1 MSYIEGFHAR
11 RRMPERGVAVGKVT
25 DRKRAAKAEGEETV
39 AFSSTHLN
47 TTNQE
52 FTMNVQAYVTFGGRC
67 EEALE
72 FYKTSIGAEVTSLM
86 RWKDSPD
93 TAMKPPPG
101 FDNKIMN
108 AAFRSGDT
116 DLMADDGMAEK
127 PAEFKGMTLAI
138 GVADDAEAS
147 RVFTAL
153 GQGGKVTMPLMKT
166 FWTSSFG
173 MLTDKFGVPWMVNVA
188 APTA

>member
-1 MSYIEGFHAR
+1 M
-11 RRMPERGVAVGKVT
+11 K
-25 DRKRAAKAEGEETV
+25 
-39 AFSSTHLN
+39 
-47 TTNQE
+47 
-52 FTMNVQAYVTFGGRC
+52 VQAYVTFGGRC

-72 FYKTSIGAEVTSLM
+72 FYKASIGAEVTGLV

-93 TAMKPPPG
+93 AAMKPPPG

-108 AAFRSGDT
+108 AAFRIGDT

-138 GVADDAEAS
+138 GVADDAEAK

-153 GQGGKVTMPLMKT
+153 GEGGNVTMPLMKT

-188 APTA
+188 APKA

>member
-1 MSYIEGFHAR
+1 MCDQGIQDCE
-11 RRMPERGVAVGKVT
+11 P
-25 DRKRAAKAEGEETV
+25 
-39 AFSSTHLN
+39 L

-52 FTMNVQAYVTFGGRC
+52 VNMKVQAYLSFTGRC

-72 FYKTSIGAEVTSLM
+72 FYRKSIGAEVTGMM

-101 FDNKIMN
+101 SEEKIMN
-108 AAFRSGDT
+108 AAFRIGET
-116 DLMADDGMAEK
+116 ALMADDMGEK
-127 PAEFKGMTLAI
+127 PSEFKGMKLVI
-138 GVADDAEAS
+138 EVADDAEAK
-147 RVFTAL
+147 RVFAAL
-153 GQGGKVTMPLMKT
+153 GDGGAVQMPLMKT

-188 APTA
+188 APKA